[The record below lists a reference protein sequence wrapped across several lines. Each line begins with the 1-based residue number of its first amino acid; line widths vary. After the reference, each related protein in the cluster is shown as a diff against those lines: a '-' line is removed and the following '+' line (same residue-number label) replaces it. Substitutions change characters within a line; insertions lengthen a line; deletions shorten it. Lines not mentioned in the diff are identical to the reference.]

1 MAPQTYSMTEN
12 GINEED
18 VSLGVLTA
26 DEIADSPM
34 CLILPSLEDDSQ
46 YASRKL
52 STWQEL
58 VVIRFQFRHSS
69 HRLLNRCL
77 RIRMVHVVWII
88 DVISDLD

>member
-1 MAPQTYSMTEN
+1 MKCLAKSKRS
-12 GINEED
+12 

-46 YASRKL
+46 YVSRQL

-69 HRLLNRCL
+69 HRLLNRRL
-77 RIRMVHVVWII
+77 GIGMVHVVWMI